1 MIPTSS
7 SSSSSS
13 VSHASIPTSPDA
25 PLYTSNSFD
34 SVNTLAQSPSPSQE
48 HIHFSSTAS
57 TPAPSRPLSFIES
70 CEYDG
75 PTRVGS
81 PVHFGSEKEEKIKG
95 EEEDMESKRE
105 EEIMAKVAVE
115 EFPEG
120 GLRAWLALAGSTLVL
135 TCTFSISNSFG
146 TFLNYYKQVS
156 ILFLSSSQSLTYDFL
171 TFIDTYSTNSLRTI
185 PQRSVGLDRL
195 TSSSRSDQLSSQ
207 AFFSIKDSKSQNS
220 LPIVHRIPSSP
231 SLSHCIA
238 FDTN

>member
-7 SSSSSS
+7 SFSSSS

-57 TPAPSRPLSFIES
+57 TPHPDL
-70 CEYDG
+70 YLLLNL
-75 PTRVGS
+75 
-81 PVHFGSEKEEKIKG
+81 G
-95 EEEDMESKRE
+95 EQEDMESKRE
-105 EEIMAKVAVE
+105 EEIIAKVVVD

-146 TFLNYYKQVS
+146 TFLNYYKQ
-156 ILFLSSSQSLTYDFL
+156 
-171 TFIDTYSTNSLRTI
+171 
-185 PQRSVGLDRL
+185 
-195 TSSSRSDQLSSQ
+195 
-207 AFFSIKDSKSQNS
+207 
-220 LPIVHRIPSSP
+220 
-231 SLSHCIA
+231 
-238 FDTN
+238 